1 MFGKSIKKVRD
12 ALIQEMGMDLAICR
26 ERGSFPAME
35 MCVLHAIAIANE
47 TSSNASEHKEFTDRV
62 VGTAAAGLPNNEV
75 DILQSYINVKVS
87 PVGHIN
93 PDALEKRINSWLE
106 SIDPTYFSRSQS
118 LRMMARYCQRGW
130 MGSCLSQ

>member
-93 PDALEKRINSWLE
+93 PDALEKRINGWLE
-106 SIDPTYFSRSQS
+106 SIDPAYFSGSQS
-118 LRMMARYCQRGW
+118 
-130 MGSCLSQ
+130 